1 MYLQT
6 QQLPQMTDYSQELK
20 DLTVTRSLRLLRD
33 GFKSDFAT
41 AVFADERTTE
51 LFAQLASEFVDANIP
66 VVDEDNQMELAM
78 MLLESLNI
86 IAR

>member
-6 QQLPQMTDYSQELK
+6 QHFPQMTDYQQEIK

-33 GFKSDFAT
+33 GFKNEFAT
-41 AVFADERTTE
+41 FSFADERMIE
-51 LFAQLASEFVDANIP
+51 LLAQLASEFVDANIP
-66 VVDEDNQMELAM
+66 VVDEDNRIELAM
-78 MLLESLNI
+78 LLLESLDI

>member
-1 MYLQT
+1 MYLQK
-6 QQLPQMTDYSQELK
+6 QIFPQMTDTIS

-41 AVFADERTTE
+41 FVYADERMTTLLAE
-51 LFAQLASEFVDANIP
+51 LASEFVDANIP
-66 VVDEDNQMELAM
+66 VVDEDNQVELAM
-78 MLLESLNI
+78 LLIETLDI

>member
-1 MYLQT
+1 
-6 QQLPQMTDYSQELK
+6 MTDYSQELK

-78 MLLESLNI
+78 MLLESLDV

>member
-6 QQLPQMTDYSQELK
+6 QIFPTMTDYQQEIE
-20 DLTVTRSLRLLRD
+20 DLTVTRSLHLLRD

-41 AVFADERTTE
+41 AVFADERTID

-66 VVDEDNQMELAM
+66 VVDEDNRMELAM
-78 MLLESLNI
+78 MLLESLDI

>member
-1 MYLQT
+1 
-6 QQLPQMTDYSQELK
+6 MTDYQQEIK

-41 AVFADERTTE
+41 SVFSDERTTE

-66 VVDEDNQMELAM
+66 VVDEDNQVELAM
-78 MLLESLNI
+78 LLLESLNI
-86 IAR
+86 VAR

>member
-6 QQLPQMTDYSQELK
+6 QIFPTMTDYQQEIE
-20 DLTVTRSLRLLRD
+20 DLTVTRSLHLLRD

-41 AVFADERTTE
+41 AVFADERTID

-66 VVDEDNQMELAM
+66 VVDEDNQVELAM
-78 MLLESLNI
+78 LLIETLDI

>member
-1 MYLQT
+1 MI
-6 QQLPQMTDYSQELK
+6 MTDYQQEIK

-51 LFAQLASEFVDANIP
+51 LFAQLASEFVQSNIP
-66 VVDEDNQMELAM
+66 VIDDENQMELSM
-78 MLLESLNI
+78 MLLESLDI

>member
-6 QQLPQMTDYSQELK
+6 QQLPQMIDYSQELK

>member
-6 QQLPQMTDYSQELK
+6 QIFPQMTDYQQEIK

-41 AVFADERTTE
+41 FAYADERMTTLLAE
-51 LFAQLASEFVDANIP
+51 LASEFVDANIP
-66 VVDEDNQMELAM
+66 VVDEDNQVELAM
-78 MLLESLNI
+78 LLLESLDV